1 MNASHPS
8 LAPQAADRKLLVWDA
23 PVRLFHLLMIAS
35 FALAW
40 ITAESDAWLALHIAS
55 GTTMAVLV
63 AFRLVWGLVGTRHA
77 RFVNFV
83 RGPREALGYLGS
95 LLRGRPEHHTGHN
108 PAAAWAILALLA
120 LTALVVGSGW
130 ALIGGLGGHFVE
142 EAHEVLA
149 AAMLALVGVH
159 VLGVLVH
166 SLVHRENIVAAMIDG
181 RKRGAPDQ
189 GIRRAWTL
197 VAVLMLAALVA
208 LWTTQWQTLAA
219 GPAASAA
226 VEGHGRH
233 GDDDDD

>member
-8 LAPQAADRKLLVWDA
+8 LAQQAADRKLLVWDA
-23 PVRLFHLLMIAS
+23 PVRLFHGLMIAS

-40 ITAESDAWLALHIAS
+40 ITAENDAWLALHIAS

-63 AFRLVWGLVGTRHA
+63 AFRLVWGLIGTRHA

-83 RGPREALGYLGS
+83 RGPGEALRYLGS

-130 ALIGGLGGHFVE
+130 ALLGGLGGRFTE
-142 EAHEVLA
+142 GAHEALA
-149 AAMLALVGVH
+149 AAMLALVGLH

-166 SLVHRENIVAAMIDG
+166 TLMHRENIVAAMIDG

-226 VEGHGRH
+226 AEGHGRH